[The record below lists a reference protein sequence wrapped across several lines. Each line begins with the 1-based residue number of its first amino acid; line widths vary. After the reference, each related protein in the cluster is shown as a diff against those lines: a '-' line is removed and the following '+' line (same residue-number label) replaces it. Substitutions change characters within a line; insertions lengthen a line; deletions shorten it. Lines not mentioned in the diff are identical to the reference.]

1 MGTKPSDGFEDFS
14 DLEPLLEI
22 VNLWDSMTK
31 VFVLNPIRAAEMK
44 KAYELIQRIFRE
56 IDRDASIEWHFC
68 PLQTGA
74 ASIEVITDLISIEN
88 MPEFISAIALADSM
102 STDFLNSQKLYFAL
116 SFNGV
121 LDLLDSR

>member
-1 MGTKPSDGFEDFS
+1 MNTKPSAEYEDFS

-22 VNLWDSMTK
+22 VSRWDSMTK
-31 VFVLNPIRAAEMK
+31 VFILNPIRAAEMK
-44 KAYELIQRIFRE
+44 KAYELIQRIFQE
-56 IDRDASIEWHFC
+56 IDRDASIEWHLC

-74 ASIEVITDLISIEN
+74 ANIEVITDLISIEN
-88 MPEFISAIALADSM
+88 MPEFITAIALADSM
-102 STDFLNSQKLYFAL
+102 SIDCLNTQKFYFAL